1 MILAVTN
8 LEIRHHALVIRG
20 PTYAWLSSYISSKKC
35 ICNFKIF
42 LSLFFD
48 PSFFVS
54 SFKETQIAD
63 TFIISKIVKMQDSYL
78 NCRR

>member
-1 MILAVTN
+1 MI
-8 LEIRHHALVIRG
+8 LEIRHHVSVIRG
-20 PTYAWLSSYISSKKC
+20 PTYGWLSSYISSKKC

-42 LSLFFD
+42 FVSLFFVS
-48 PSFFVS
+48 SFFVS

-63 TFIISKIVKMQDSYL
+63 TFIMSKIVKMQDSYL